1 MLVFLLSRKHMRTS
15 HNLLNTVKEIP
26 ADAVVVSH
34 QLMIRAGL
42 IRKLAAGL
50 YTWLPLGLRV
60 LRKVEAI
67 VREEMDKAGA
77 LEVLMPAL
85 QPAELWQETG
95 RWEKYGP
102 ELARLKD
109 RHDRDFCLGPTHE
122 EIITDLARNEIKSYK
137 QLPITYYQIQTKF
150 RDEIRP
156 RFGVMRCRE
165 FIMKDAYSFH
175 LSQESL
181 NETYAVMHQVYTTIF
196 TRFGLKF
203 RAVIADSGS
212 IGGAVSHEF
221 HVLAESG
228 EDAIAFSDGSDYAAN
243 IEKAEAVMP
252 EAFRHPA
259 TAELTLIDTPTQHSI
274 EEVSS
279 FFKVASKDVL
289 KTLFVQREGG
299 EYVALLL
306 RGDHTAN
313 ETKLNKL
320 GVITPLIFPSDQ
332 ELHDILS
339 GNTNIRSAEGRS
351 GRPES
356 IIQQQIREEHRRD
369 TLRNDFE
376 KVAGS
381 LGPIGLNIPIIAD
394 RSVIAMSDFIC
405 GANIPGKHFTGVN
418 WERDLP
424 LPTQIEDIRTVV
436 EGDISPDGQG
446 KIHIAR
452 GIEVGHIFQLG
463 TKYSA
468 AMKAGIINEEGKSQT
483 MIMGCYGIGIS
494 RVVASS
500 IEQNHDSRG
509 IIWPAS
515 LAPFQVAL
523 CPMNMHKS
531 ERLKTAAEQLYQD
544 MLKAGIEVLF
554 DDRKV
559 RAGFMFSDMEL
570 IGIPHCIIIS
580 DRGMEAGFVEYK
592 SRIAQQNEEIPL
604 DQVMDFLRTKL
615 AQNAV

>member
-1 MLVFLLSRKHMRTS
+1 MRTS
-15 HNLLNTVKEIP
+15 QFPLNTVKETP
-26 ADAVVVSH
+26 SDAEIASH

-50 YTWLPLGLRV
+50 YSWLPLGLRV
-60 LRKVEAI
+60 LRKVEKI
-67 VREEMDKAGA
+67 TRHEMEQAGA

-95 RWEKYGP
+95 RWQQYGP

-156 RFGVMRCRE
+156 RFGVMRSRE

-175 LSQESL
+175 LDQESL
-181 NETYAVMHQVYTTIF
+181 QTTYDIMYRAYSNIF
-196 TRFGLKF
+196 NQLGLKY

-221 HVLAESG
+221 HVLADSG
-228 EDAIAFSDGSDYAAN
+228 EDAIAFSTVSEYAAN
-243 IEKAEAVMP
+243 VEKAEALAPVGNR
-252 EAFRHPA
+252 AAA
-259 TAELTLIDTPTQHSI
+259 TQEMTLVDTPDQHSI
-274 EEVSS
+274 EEVSQ
-279 FFKVASKDVL
+279 FFAISATQCL
-289 KTLFVQREGG
+289 KTLIVKG
-299 EYVALLL
+299 EEENSLVALLL
-306 RGDHTAN
+306 RGDH
-313 ETKLNKL
+313 ELNKIKAEKIA
-320 GVITPLIFPSDQ
+320 GIASPLEFAS
-332 ELHDILS
+332 EAEILTACHCKP
-339 GNTNIRSAEGRS
+339 G
-351 GRPES
+351 S
-356 IIQQQIREEHRRD
+356 I
-369 TLRNDFE
+369 
-376 KVAGS
+376 
-381 LGPIGLNIPIIAD
+381 GPIGLTIPVIAD
-394 RSVIAMSDFIC
+394 RSVLIMSDFVC
-405 GANIPGKHFTGVN
+405 GANNDGKHYQGVN

-424 LPTQIEDIRTVV
+424 VPEQVEDLRMVV
-436 EGDISPDGQG
+436 EGDPSPDGQG
-446 KIHIAR
+446 HITLAR

-463 TKYSA
+463 TKYSN
-468 AMKAGIINEEGKSQT
+468 AMKAGVINEGGKNQI

-494 RVVASS
+494 RVVAAA

-509 IIWPAS
+509 IIWPAN

-531 ERLKTAAEQLYQD
+531 ERLKAKAEQLYQE
-544 MLKAGIEVLF
+544 LQAAGIEVLL

-580 DRGMEAGFVEYK
+580 DRGLDEGTAEYK
-592 SRIAQQNEEIPL
+592 ARTTQENIDIPL
-604 DQVMDFLRTKL
+604 TGIIEFLQAKL
-615 AQNAV
+615 AAV